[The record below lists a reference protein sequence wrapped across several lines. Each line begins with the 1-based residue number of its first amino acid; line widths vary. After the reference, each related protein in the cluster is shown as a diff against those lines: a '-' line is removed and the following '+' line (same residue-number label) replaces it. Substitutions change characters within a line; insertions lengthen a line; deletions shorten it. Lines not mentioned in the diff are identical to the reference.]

1 MQAITRYFEALWEVT
16 LEAAPWLLIGLVAA
30 GLIKTLVPA
39 DWMSRWLGKRGLG
52 SIIRAAVIGTPLP
65 LCSCG
70 VLPAAMG
77 LRRAGASRGA
87 TVSFLVATPE
97 NGADSIAM
105 TYALLGPFMTVVRPV
120 AALFSAIIAGL
131 LAEVFPGVVHPG
143 LEADGAAGAS
153 KPQAA
158 TSCCGSNSDP
168 EPEPKKSCCGSI
180 ESTASAS
187 PGWVNRAG
195 AGLRYATTRIIDDIS
210 IWLAVGLAA
219 AAAITA
225 FVPQSFLETWGTG
238 TTGLFV
244 MLIVGLPMYIC
255 AVASTPVAASL
266 LIGGVSPG
274 AVLVFLLAGPAT
286 NIGSIIIVKRELGL
300 WPAVGYLLGVCG
312 GALAFGFA
320 VNAIADSWDIGLI
333 EQAEHAHEMIP
344 QWISIACAAVLVFI
358 AVPPL
363 RRLVMRDTTEAR
375 LGSDDKTE

>member
-1 MQAITRYFEALWEVT
+1 MAEITRYFQALWEVT
-16 LEAAPWLLIGLVAA
+16 LEASPWLLVGLVAA
-30 GLIKTLVPA
+30 GLIKALVPA
-39 DWMSRWLGKRGLG
+39 DWMSRWLGTRGLG
-52 SIIRAAVIGTPLP
+52 SIVRAAVIGTPLP

-105 TYALLGPFMTVVRPV
+105 TYALLGPFMTIVRPV
-120 AALFSAIIAGL
+120 AALVSAIIAGL
-131 LAEVFPGVVHPG
+131 LAEVFPEVEHVAEG
-143 LEADGAAGAS
+143 DGAAAA

-158 TSCCGSNSDP
+158 GSCCGSRKEP
-168 EPEPKKSCCGSI
+168 EPEPTKSCCGSKKDAATT
-180 ESTASAS
+180 EPA
-187 PGWVNRAG
+187 WFVRAG
-195 AGLRYATTRIIDDIS
+195 GGLRYAVTRIIDDIS
-210 IWLAVGLAA
+210 FWLVVGLAA
-219 AAAITA
+219 AAAIETFIDPA
-225 FVPQSFLETWGTG
+225 FLKTWGTG

-286 NIGSIIIVKRELGL
+286 NIGSIMVVKRELGTRS
-300 WPAVGYLLGVCG
+300 AAGYLIGVCG
-312 GALAFGFA
+312 GALLFGFA
-320 VNAIADSWDIGLI
+320 TNAIAAHWELGLA

-344 QWISIACAAVLVFI
+344 RWLKIACAAGLVFI
-358 AVPPL
+358 AMRPL
-363 RRLVMRDTTEAR
+363 RRLLIRDTTEQR
-375 LGSDDKTE
+375 LGTAEATA